1 MISLSL
7 RRVDE
12 TREDTAV
19 IAQEP
24 QWVDELA
31 QMLEQ
36 LASGESVALPD
47 VPESLA
53 APLVRLVGMI
63 ERRDQDELARAVGF
77 SMQASEAMAAASRVT
92 GDIREVDAQGQAMSA
107 AIEELNASIQ
117 QISRFADDAAHNLGA
132 CVDASNRGL
141 SEVGIAA
148 DKMMGIEE
156 AYQSI
161 MARVEHLEIASAEI
175 THIVDS
181 IENIASQTNLL
192 ALNATIEAARAGEAG
207 RGFAVVAGEVKALSG
222 QTEKA
227 TTDIRD
233 RIASLQGEVGGI
245 IDAVRSSQDAVSQGL
260 EAGNQA
266 RSSVGD
272 GVSEVESSSTLVA
285 EIARLMGEQSHATE
299 ELSRGVTGVASGT
312 HKASARAETVIDA
325 IAKSEALVAEAF
337 GELEAR
343 EIRDYVLYRAKSDHY
358 LWKKNLA
365 EMLVG
370 RAAITKDSLPDHH
383 ACRLGKWYDA
393 VVDETLLHD
402 ADFIALEGP
411 HAEVHRNGQEAAA
424 RCERGDRDGAEAAFD
439 AMNEAS
445 ANVVA
450 YLDALLD
457 KRKLG

>member
-141 SEVGIAA
+141 SEVGVAA

-337 GELEAR
+337 GELEGR

-370 RAAITKDSLPDHH
+370 RAAIAKDSLPDHH

-393 VVDETLLHD
+393 VVDETLLRD

-424 RCERGDRDGAEAAFD
+424 RCERGDRDGAEAAFN

-445 ANVVA
+445 ASVVA